1 MRALHAHHAAWLS
14 DRCSCREKK
23 QCGRLSDRTLR
34 SPALM
39 LRMYQPAGLM
49 EDCLNRF
56 AGQRNRSGTHSLAT
70 VCRGWGRQAASD
82 CGGGRR
88 VSVINFCF
96 EHDAKPRTGCRE
108 RFVDLSARCCRCLE
122 DIATTRNPLRSA
134 HLERPE
140 RPTTCGR
147 RLRVERG
154 RSDGRGNG
162 RRAGVPP
169 MRAPASTSSFTCA
182 IPAICAQLCKVARS
196 RRCGQSARDCR
207 SWCPGR
213 WFR

>member
-56 AGQRNRSGTHSLAT
+56 AGQCNRSGTHSLAT

-108 RFVDLSARCCRCLE
+108 RGVDLSDPRSTVELAPISTLSPIITRPIWGILE
-122 DIATTRNPLRSA
+122 YPWSSWRTRTRLCHSA
-134 HLERPE
+134 HQHRRWRELARP
-140 RPTTCGR
+140 PTRHNNPR
-147 RLRVERG
+147 R
-154 RSDGRGNG
+154 
-162 RRAGVPP
+162 
-169 MRAPASTSSFTCA
+169 
-182 IPAICAQLCKVARS
+182 
-196 RRCGQSARDCR
+196 
-207 SWCPGR
+207 
-213 WFR
+213 